1 MSGDELTHVEA
12 VFVVTEGIVE
22 VLGDLKP
29 TDEEDESENEEERDV
44 GGDVGFIHPALAS
57 DEREEEVTPESEP
70 HHLSVKRGQDHTV
83 ESVHILQLS
92 LKFGNL
98 VDQNLL
104 FRRNDFVFFG
114 SEYEIIRETQ
124 FGDMQVTRSPFNH
137 GHTPGQ
143 RDPPDSPE
151 MILRTHVGLQDV

>member
-1 MSGDELTHVEA
+1 MSGDELTHVEIIL
-12 VFVVTEGIVE
+12 VIPEGILNG
-22 VLGDLKP
+22 LGDLKP
-29 TDEEDESENEEERDV
+29 TDVEDESENEEEREEDV
-44 GGDVGFIHPALAS
+44 RFALLALAS
-57 DEREEEVTPESEP
+57 DEREEEIAPECEP

-143 RDPPDSPE
+143 RDPPDSPD
-151 MILRTHVGLQDV
+151 I